1 MATMTREVEFHSST
15 AGRTIRAEVT
25 RDASGAY
32 HASDAWVTGAT
43 LAPEDAQ
50 FAIEAAQGMWGWPKV
65 AGW

>member
-1 MATMTREVEFHSST
+1 MATTTREIEFYSSR
-15 AGRTIRAEVT
+15 AGGTVRAQVT
-25 RDASGAY
+25 RDANGAY
-32 HASDAWVTGAT
+32 HASDAWTRGAT